1 MTGPEVE
8 TSLRASAI
16 ERRLSTQRAG
26 AEDEVRRL
34 LDVGLSLMRDH
45 PAGDLRVATI
55 VRAAG
60 VSNKAF
66 YRSFGGKD
74 ELMAAVADD
83 GARRMVRY
91 VRHQRDKSADPG
103 EQVRLVVRAVL
114 HQARDQDA
122 ATTARAVLR
131 LAFRTPHFRAAG
143 GYDVQEGLA
152 GVLTGP
158 LAALGSTDVERDA
171 LLAACATISL
181 MEHHLWREQAPS
193 AADEDRL
200 AAWILGIATSPAR

>member
-8 TSLRASAI
+8 TSLRASAV
-16 ERRLSTQRAG
+16 ERRLSVRRAD

-34 LDVGLSLMRDH
+34 LDVGLSMMREH
-45 PAGDLRVATI
+45 PTGDLRVATI

-83 GARRMVRY
+83 GARRMVSY

-103 EQVRLVVRAVL
+103 EQVRLAVRAVL
-114 HQARDQDA
+114 HQARDQEA

-131 LAFRTPHFRAAG
+131 LAFRSPQFRAAG

-152 GVLTGP
+152 DVLAGP
-158 LAALGSTDVERDA
+158 LAALGSTDVERDS
-171 LLAACATISL
+171 LLAACAAISL
-181 MEHHLWREQAPS
+181 MEHHLWREQPPS
-193 AADEDRL
+193 TADEERL
-200 AAWILGIATSPAR
+200 VGWILRAGGGD